1 MIHQKHGKHRAD
13 RKEPGNPD
21 DAGQGTGQGTG
32 QGQVSEVASFDP
44 AGPSPEAPGDATAG
58 SPEAESGRPDEGTAG
73 PDAPPRH
80 GRPEESNESS
90 R

>member
-1 MIHQKHGKHRAD
+1 MPEHENEQH
-13 RKEPGNPD
+13 PS
-21 DAGQGTGQGTG
+21 GTQD
-32 QGQVSEVASFDP
+32 QEGQVSEVSGLPAESEIDP
-44 AGPSPEAPGDATAG
+44 ISPGDATAG
-58 SPEAESGRPDEGTAG
+58 SPEDGTDQPQEGTAG